1 MQVVFRC
8 CVLPTL
14 NVSASKVNSH
24 SSGNGGGIIHAE
36 VPGHALAAQWKF
48 PFVVNPRFCRRRV
61 TTLELTDNFWT
72 HTIDINGYAVR
83 EAESGRVLFRV
94 IPTIEGELSDG
105 RTKWLLDEY
114 GIPVAHLTHR
124 DHPTAATYDVCLGK
138 RRSPQPK
145 VLTTFKIKF
154 VPGRGEPLLAE
165 VDDHIRE
172 AKAELD
178 ATELLYL
185 ERGRGGRREP
195 IAKVYRPASNRM
207 TNFGGNSYHVETA
220 IGVDMALVLMV
231 CAAMDDASVHFH
243 KAHRHPLL
251 GTSGIQ

>member
-1 MQVVFRC
+1 MGAALSMQKF
-8 CVLPTL
+8 LATP
-14 NVSASKVNSH
+14 
-24 SSGNGGGIIHAE
+24 
-36 VPGHALAAQWKF
+36 LAAQWKF

-94 IPTIEGELSDG
+94 MPTIEGELSDG

-145 VLTTFKIKF
+145 VLTTFKVKF

-165 VDDHIRE
+165 VDDPHTGGKSRIGCHGMWRQR
-172 AKAELD
+172 AAV
-178 ATELLYL
+178 LYL
-185 ERGRGGRREP
+185 ERGRGGRRAP

-220 IGVDMALVLMV
+220 IGVDMALVIMV

-243 KAHRHPLL
+243 KAHRLPIV